1 MHKPSKESRALKA
14 LSEDVL
20 VISRKQLRL
29 LAVGFIVASLLVSFF
44 TYKGLNGVPASVLC
58 TAQLAITPT
67 LTEKIADESKLASK
81 IGGAFGIGST
91 EAKDIIRAAKAYEDK
106 SFPTHKDILAVIA
119 VESSFQPDAENKG
132 AYGLMQVQLN
142 QHKTNAINVKAL
154 KEPLHNIA
162 VGSGILKQYYKMLGK
177 DRDAAIVA
185 YNTGPDPVLKGIYNM
200 EYLDKVKKFRSWLG

>member
-14 LSEDVL
+14 LSEEVV
-20 VISRKQLRL
+20 VISLKQLKL
-29 LAVGFIVASLLVSFF
+29 LAVSFVVSALVAGILI
-44 TYKGLNGVPASVLC
+44 YKGLNGVPASVLC
-58 TAQLAITPT
+58 SAPLAIAPINMEKPT
-67 LTEKIADESKLASK
+67 DESKLASK
-81 IGGAFGIGST
+81 IGGAFGIAPA

-119 VESSFQPDAENKG
+119 VESSFRPDAENKG

-185 YNTGPDPVLKGIYNM
+185 YNTGPDLVLKGIYNM